1 MSYLV
6 YFFLAGIKNTLTA
19 SVAAQTFGEFLLRCV
34 SLLCVSAYQ
43 GSGKSITAQPTCLFS
58 PLHCSSPTR
67 STTALKSQDFI
78 ALTGA
83 DVSMRHLESGFLA
96 RCLLF
101 GCCCSQVRSFYWLK
115 TRHMERDV
123 LISNLTQPAG
133 IFHQSSCFITWCYVV
148 KLFNLLGMTSYMT
161 GSI

>member
-1 MSYLV
+1 MKCHV
-6 YFFLAGIKNTLTA
+6 WCFFFKVGTKNTLTA

-43 GSGKSITAQPTCLFS
+43 GSGKSIAAQPTCLFS
-58 PLHCSSPTR
+58 SLHCSSPTR
-67 STTALKSQDFI
+67 SATALKSLDFI
-78 ALTGA
+78 ALTGV
-83 DVSMRHLESGFLA
+83 DILRRHLESGFLA

-123 LISNLTQPAG
+123 LISTLTQPAG
-133 IFHQSSCFITWCYVV
+133 IFLQSSCFIMWCYVV
-148 KLFNLLGMTSYMT
+148 KLFNLLGMTSY
-161 GSI
+161 I